1 MVRLFSGLPVRAV
14 RIASPRCP
22 TSDKTQDILFIVR
35 GTEPVLQARIQPY
48 ASSSPVR
55 TIFDL
60 GSPLRWKNCCV
71 RFSVIS
77 SFSQKSLSQAAL
89 PLFFHGYSLL
99 CSPRGFWQE
108 IDLRNGL
115 WIQPGSYQRSCG
127 EFHFTARLILLHSK
141 CWIIKRC
148 FTYGHCCSTRQPC
161 IMNFSTQTQWCI
173 GAQLYQR
180 GALQLCTT
188 FSASWCKGSKHTTAE
203 SLRETSIFFGIKHR
217 NRNITCN
224 LISCLTGS
232 LITFPCI
239 FVLVCIIYCIF
250 ILKCSHN
257 NPVWML

>member
-1 MVRLFSGLPVRAV
+1 MRFCSGLPVRAV
-14 RIASPRCP
+14 RIASPLCP
-22 TSDKTQDILFIVR
+22 ASDKTQDILFSVL
-35 GTEPVLQARIQPY
+35 GTEPVPWAPIQHS

-55 TIFDL
+55 TTFYL
-60 GSPLRWKNCCV
+60 VSSLRWKDCCV

-77 SFSQKSLSQAAL
+77 SFSQKYLSQAAL
-89 PLFFHGYSLL
+89 PLSFHGYSLL

-127 EFHFTARLILLHSK
+127 EFHFTACLILLHSK
-141 CWIIKRC
+141 CWIIKCC

-161 IMNFSTQTQWCI
+161 IMNFTIQTQWCI
-173 GAQLYQR
+173 DAQLYQR

-188 FSASWCKGSKHTTAE
+188 FSASCCKGSKHTTAE
-203 SLRETSIFFGIKHR
+203 SLREASIFFGIKHR

-224 LISCLTGS
+224 LISWLTGS

-239 FVLVCIIYCIF
+239 FVFVCIIYCFF
-250 ILKCSHN
+250 ILKWSHN